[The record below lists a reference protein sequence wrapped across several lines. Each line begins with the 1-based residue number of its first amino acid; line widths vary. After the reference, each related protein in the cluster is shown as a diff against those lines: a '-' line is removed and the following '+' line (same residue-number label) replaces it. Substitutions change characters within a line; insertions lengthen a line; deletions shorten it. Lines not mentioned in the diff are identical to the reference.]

1 VVAVIALTDVA
12 ATITANTAVGA
23 IGGRYPVAEAAIRA
37 YVTTTLARL
46 RMGR

>member
-1 VVAVIALTDVA
+1 MIALTAVS
-12 ATITANTAVGA
+12 ATITASTDVGA

>member
-1 VVAVIALTDVA
+1 MITLTDVS
-12 ATITANTAVGA
+12 ATIHANTAVGA
-23 IGGRYPVAEAAIRA
+23 VGGRYPVAEAAIRA